1 MPTPSSS
8 APSSSSQSWTSS
20 LLTLPTTQQGRLI
33 ITSLASITLTAASI
47 FSYQAAVRL
56 QRRRDLAKRV
66 DKATHRDR
74 DAEKRLLARQT
85 AEDLDDGKEPVDG
98 GTPRY
103 LEHLTHL
110 APGKPGSSVAGFR
123 GSRLRRQ
130 ASYQSNTSSH
140 SIKPTLQPLP
150 STYDDSLIREQ
161 LSRNYSFLGDEA
173 MAKLREAFVVVVGLG
188 GVGSHVALSLIRSG
202 IGHVRLIDFDQVS
215 LSSLNRHAVAS
226 LEDVGRPK
234 VTICQEH
241 FAGISPW
248 VHIQAWVDVFN
259 ESDAPRLFSPFRLP
273 ASSSSGGAAREI
285 PVTYVI
291 DCIDNLSTKVGL
303 LAYCHENNIKV
314 FSSMGAGAK
323 CDPTR
328 ICIGDLSATEE
339 DPLAKSVRRRL
350 RERGIPKI
358 DEAKQAGPSSETN
371 DGKQGGKGAVK
382 QQKTKANKKAGA
394 SQAKD
399 KTLQRESSLEK
410 EKTKA
415 PVKPSEIPF
424 RPAPTPSP
432 ISIPDRRSFSGKRLS
447 RASSASSFGS
457 GGGAFYTPEG
467 TPKDE
472 EEMYTLDDESPDDRA
487 GEGQS
492 GIAPSLKLPEV
503 AVDDSSEM
511 DQTVVPLQSPTPEPS
526 RPAAFSSPLLLR
538 PANQHRA
545 SSGLQSLSASPMEEN
560 GRGQSEGF
568 PGLTPQEGA
577 EEEARVPAVE
587 EGETDGEG
595 KGIAANATSLAVPDK
610 ASEEAIQ
617 AEHEERQ
624 EEQAKRAKELEK
636 AQDHEANR
644 VLQATVVP
652 DSPLAPSN
660 PRYLIP
666 CIFSTEKP
674 PAQLLPLPEAE
685 FQKEGGVE
693 MLRALEDGN
702 EWRVRV
708 LPVLGPLPAIFGL
721 SIASWIICDI
731 AGGKGVGGVELMQPM
746 ESRVRKKAFDK
757 IQREL
762 ENLERLYP
770 SSSASTSGPSN
781 KPQPPSSVTS
791 SSAISN
797 RPGRGSPFLLDDVLY
812 LVHEVFHSRSIVP
825 PHATIS
831 SHNGLLVR
839 WDSTLPLGYGNVA
852 LLTKEEGK
860 RHANEVL
867 KRGRS
872 PVEVWGEEAADVWR
886 RRMEEERWYARL
898 R

>member
-1 MPTPSSS
+1 MPGPSSS
-8 APSSSSQSWTSS
+8 APSSSSQSSWTSS

-66 DKATHRDR
+66 DRATHRDR
-74 DAEKRLLARQT
+74 DAEKRLLSRQT
-85 AEDLDDGKEPVDG
+85 AEDLDDGKEPIDG

-110 APGKPGSSVAGFR
+110 APGKPGSSSAGLR
-123 GSRLRRQ
+123 ASKLRRQ
-130 ASYQSNTSSH
+130 ASYQSNTSGH

-150 STYDDSLIREQ
+150 STYDDSLVREQ

-173 MAKLREAFVVVVGLG
+173 MAKLRDAFVVVVGLG

-215 LSSLNRHAVAS
+215 LSSLNRHAVAC

-273 ASSSSGGAAREI
+273 ASSSSGGAAKEI

-358 DEAKQAGPSSETN
+358 EEAKQAGPSSEAKG
-371 DGKQGGKGAVK
+371 GKQGGDGAVK
-382 QQKTKANKKAGA
+382 QQKTKGNKKGVA
-394 SQAKD
+394 SRATD
-399 KTLQRESSLEK
+399 KTQQSRMSAQQNEVRV
-410 EKTKA
+410 

-424 RPAPTPSP
+424 RPAPIPSP
-432 ISIPDRRSFSGKRLS
+432 IAIPDRRSFSSKRLS

-457 GGGAFYTPEG
+457 GGGAFFTPEG
-467 TPKDE
+467 TPKEE
-472 EEMYTLDDESPDDRA
+472 EEMYTLDDDSRDAVA
-487 GEGQS
+487 GEAQKGTTS
-492 GIAPSLKLPEV
+492 SLKLPEL
-503 AVDDSSEM
+503 AVDDSSDM
-511 DQTVVPLQSPTPEPS
+511 DQTVVPLRSPTPEPS
-526 RPAAFSSPLLLR
+526 RPGAFSSPLMLR
-538 PANQHRA
+538 PTNQHRA
-545 SSGLQSLSASPMEEN
+545 SSGLQSLSASPMDED
-560 GRGQSEGF
+560 GRDQSDGF

-577 EEEARVPAVE
+577 EEKADIPAVE
-587 EGETDGEG
+587 KGESDGQG
-595 KGIAANATSLAVPDK
+595 SGIAANATSLAVPDK
-610 ASEEAIQ
+610 ASEDAIQ

-624 EEQAKRAKELEK
+624 VKQEERAKEDQK
-636 AQDHEANR
+636 KQAHEANR

-757 IQREL
+757 V
-762 ENLERLYP
+762 
-770 SSSASTSGPSN
+770 SG
-781 KPQPPSSVTS
+781 K
-791 SSAISN
+791 
-797 RPGRGSPFLLDDVLY
+797 GS
-812 LVHEVFHSRSIVP
+812 SRS
-825 PHATIS
+825 AK
-831 SHNGLLVR
+831 
-839 WDSTLPLGYGNVA
+839 D
-852 LLTKEEGK
+852 
-860 RHANEVL
+860 
-867 KRGRS
+867 
-872 PVEVWGEEAADVWR
+872 
-886 RRMEEERWYARL
+886 
-898 R
+898 